1 MSDRQF
7 RVTFQPSGRNVFVLP
22 GTKIIEAAGRVGIT
36 IDTPCGGQGTCGKC
50 RIQITSE
57 TKESPCQ
64 ADKNIFSQD
73 ELNVGWRLA
82 CQTSVQ
88 NDMTVYIPDE
98 SLIITTQK
106 ILTKSR
112 GIEHIQPKPTITKIY
127 FELATPTREDNQPD
141 VERLSSQIGE
151 YKVGLKQLRELPK
164 FLREN
169 EFKGTAVLADHR
181 LVDLEPSDTANR
193 CFGAAFDIGTST
205 IVGSLLDLCNG
216 SEIAITSGM
225 NPQVSYGDDVLSRI
239 EHATSC
245 TDCLYLLHD
254 QVISSI
260 NKMIESMCQQ
270 KDIDREQIYEV
281 VIAGNT
287 TMEHLLCGI
296 DPSSLGKVPFIP
308 VHSKGMIFSASE
320 LGISV
325 NHQGLA
331 YTFPI
336 IGGFVGG
343 DITAGIL
350 VTNLISEK
358 SPYLLIDIGT
368 NGEIVIVKD
377 EKIWAASTAAVPAF
391 EGARISHGMR
401 ATHGAIE
408 KIVFDEDVRCST
420 IGNTNPIG
428 LCGSGLID
436 LAAELLNN
444 GLLSRHGQLLSGDLL
459 TAQIPDALKRRIRKN
474 EDSQLEFLVY
484 EQSQGHKDLKVTITQ
499 KDIRELQLAVGAIRA
514 GVEIMLRKTN
524 TEVDEIENIFIA
536 GGFGFFIRRN
546 NAQRIGLIPN
556 NVPNNKISFIGNSS
570 LDGAQ
575 IALLSIH
582 ARRKAEEIAKNASHI
597 QLSLDI
603 DFQNEFANAMIFPE
617 YSKASKC

>member
-1 MSDRQF
+1 VSDRQL
-7 RVTFQPSGRNVFVLP
+7 RVTFQPSGRSVFVLL
-22 GTKIIEAAGRVGIT
+22 GTKIIEAVGRAGIN
-36 IDTPCGGQGTCGKC
+36 IDMPCGGQGTCRKC

-57 TKESPCQ
+57 AKGSPCQ
-64 ADKNIFSQD
+64 ADKDTFSQE
-73 ELNVGWRLA
+73 ELNNGWRLA

-88 NDMTVYIPDE
+88 NDMTVYIPEE
-98 SLIITTQK
+98 SLIVASQK

-112 GIEHIQPKPTITKIY
+112 GIEEIQPKPIITKIY
-127 FELATPTREDNQPD
+127 FELAMPTRADNKPD
-141 VERLSSQIGE
+141 VERLSRQIGE
-151 YKVGLKQLRELPK
+151 YKLGLKQLRRLPK

-169 EFKGTAVLADHR
+169 EFKGTAVLANYI
-181 LVDLEPSDTANR
+181 LIDLEPGDTTNR

-216 SEIAITSGM
+216 SEIAITSGI

-239 EHATSC
+239 EHASSC
-245 TDCLYLLHD
+245 TDCLYQLHD
-254 QVISSI
+254 QVITSI

-270 KDIDREQIYEV
+270 KAINREQIYEV

-296 DPSSLGKVPFIP
+296 DASSLGKVPFIP
-308 VHSKGMIFSASE
+308 VHSKAMTFSASE

-325 NHQGLA
+325 NHHGLV
-331 YTFPI
+331 YLFPI

-358 SPYLLIDIGT
+358 SSYLLIDVGT
-368 NGEIVIVKD
+368 NGEILIVKG
-377 EKIWAASTAAVPAF
+377 EKVWAASTAAGPAF
-391 EGARISHGMR
+391 EGARISCGMR

-408 KIVFDEDVRCST
+408 KVVFDDDVRCST
-420 IGNTNPIG
+420 IGNATPVG

-444 GLLSRHGQLLSGDLL
+444 GLLSTHGQLISGDQLS
-459 TAQIPDALKRRIRKN
+459 AQIPDTLKRRIRKN
-474 EDSQLEFLVY
+474 EDGQLEFLFY
-484 EQSQGHKDLKVTITQ
+484 EQSQGHNDLKVIITQ

-514 GVEIMLRKTN
+514 GVEIMLRKTD
-524 TEVDEIENIFIA
+524 TKVEEIENIFIA
-536 GGFGFFIRRN
+536 GGFGSFIRRN
-546 NAQRIGLIPN
+546 NAQRIGLIPS
-556 NVPNNKISFIGNSS
+556 NVPKNKISFIGNSS

-575 IALLSIH
+575 IALLSTH

-597 QLSLDI
+597 QLSLDM
-603 DFQNEFANAMIFPE
+603 DFQTEFANAMIFPE
-617 YSKASKC
+617 